1 MHAIY
6 HHKRG
11 FWQCGA
17 GWRFGRRHATVYPDR
32 TEALHVCAMRGLSNV
47 KLLEVD
53 DGFYAEVKEQAA
65 IDVRN
70 EALRRGE
77 G

>member
-17 GWRFGRRHATVYPDR
+17 GWRFGRRH
-32 TEALHVCAMRGLSNV
+32 
-47 KLLEVD
+47 
-53 DGFYAEVKEQAA
+53 GFYAEVKEQAA